1 MNQNAADVETLKNKI
16 EDLRKKSEADRQIVR
31 DFISCVSH
39 ELRTP
44 VAVLRGSL
52 EALCDGVIYEP
63 EKVSEYH
70 RQMLSES
77 IYLQRLVNDLLE
89 FSRLQNDDFEIVTEP
104 VNVYDVIDD
113 VCRSLKKIAADKK
126 INLLYEKNGQDI
138 FVNADYMRIRQMFIV
153 VIDNAIKFTDP
164 GGSAEIK
171 SGIFNGTPMIIVS
184 DNGCGIEESEL
195 SSIFLKFHRTV
206 SEKNRSGSGLGLA
219 IAEKIAKRHNIDI
232 NVRSKVGYGT
242 QFCFI
247 FNKTIDK
254 SELCDII
261 D

>member
-1 MNQNAADVETLKNKI
+1 MNQNADDIEILKNQI
-16 EDLRKKSEADRQIVR
+16 ADLRKKSEADRQISR
-31 DFISCVSH
+31 DFISSVSH

-63 EKVSEYH
+63 GQVSEYH
-70 RQMLSES
+70 RQMLRES

-89 FSRLQNDDFEIVTEP
+89 FSRLQNDDFEIVMEP
-104 VNVYDVIDD
+104 VNVYDVIND
-113 VCRSLKKIAADKK
+113 VCRSLRKIATDKK
-126 INLLYEKNGQDI
+126 INLTYENNGQNI
-138 FVNADYMRIRQMFIV
+138 FINADYMRIRQMFIV

-164 GGSAEIK
+164 GGKVEIK
-171 SGIFNGTPMIIVS
+171 SGFFYGRPMISVS

-195 SSIFLKFHRTV
+195 GSIFLKFHRTV
-206 SEKNRSGSGLGLA
+206 SDKNRSGSGLGLA

-232 NVRSKVGYGT
+232 NVRSRAGCGT
-242 QFCFI
+242 EFGFI

-254 SELCDII
+254 PELCDII